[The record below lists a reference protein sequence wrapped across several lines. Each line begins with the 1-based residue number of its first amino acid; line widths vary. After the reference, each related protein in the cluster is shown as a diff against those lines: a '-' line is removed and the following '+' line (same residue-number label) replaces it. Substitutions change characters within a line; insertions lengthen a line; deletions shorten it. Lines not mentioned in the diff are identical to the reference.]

1 MSFLQGM
8 SGDFLRRLAGG
19 NMNPAQQD
27 DDAYTGR
34 VVRGAPPEM
43 FQQSATDALRRN
55 DPNQYQ
61 NHVMPGVGGT
71 NPFGGLGGS
80 LLGSVAGSLLGN
92 MLGGRL
98 GGGMAGT
105 VGSLAGSLLGSQA
118 GAQIGSGGLEQLTRT
133 LGLSTNDPQQ
143 MSDHD
148 VARVASYAQQ
158 NNPEALAATAAQF
171 RDQPEVVRSVLGDT
185 AYAQTASGLASSALN
200 GQMPGHSLGD
210 DDNITWLE
218 PTRSA

>member
-1 MSFLQGM
+1 MSFLQGL

-27 DDAYTGR
+27 DDEYTGR

-43 FQQSATDALRRN
+43 FQQSAADALRRS

-71 NPFGGLGGS
+71 NPLGGLGGS

-118 GAQIGSGGLEQLTRT
+118 GAQIGSGGLENFARQ
-133 LGLSTNDPQQ
+133 LGLGTTDPQQ
-143 MSDHD
+143 MTDHD
-148 VARVASYAQQ
+148 VARIASYAQQ
-158 NNPEALAATAAQF
+158 NNPDALAATAAQF
-171 RDQPEVVRSVLGDT
+171 RDQPEVVRSVLGDS
-185 AYAQTASGLASSALN
+185 AYATTASGLASSALN
-200 GQMPGHSLGD
+200 GQVPGHRLGD
-210 DDNITWLE
+210 DDNVTWYE
-218 PTRSA
+218 PTRSS